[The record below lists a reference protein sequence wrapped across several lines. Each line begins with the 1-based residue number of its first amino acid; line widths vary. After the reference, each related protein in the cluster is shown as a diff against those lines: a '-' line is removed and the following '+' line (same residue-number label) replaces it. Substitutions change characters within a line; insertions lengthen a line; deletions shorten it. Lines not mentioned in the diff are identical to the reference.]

1 MQFLAQKETFLIA
14 LISKLGGGF
23 VNITSRM
30 QLIFM
35 TFHKLTSHVTSMPSL
50 PMLISSRDRSHD
62 SSRGQRRLTLSIC
75 SDQEQILSLYP
86 VLPDP
91 GGSILYPV
99 TSPQQVKRSTKYP
112 IIAEDAENRFDE
124 SP

>member
-1 MQFLAQKETFLIA
+1 M
-14 LISKLGGGF
+14 
-23 VNITSRM
+23 NITSRM

-62 SSRGQRRLTLSIC
+62 SSRGQRRLTLCIC

-99 TSPQQVKRSTKYP
+99 TSPKQVKRSTKYP